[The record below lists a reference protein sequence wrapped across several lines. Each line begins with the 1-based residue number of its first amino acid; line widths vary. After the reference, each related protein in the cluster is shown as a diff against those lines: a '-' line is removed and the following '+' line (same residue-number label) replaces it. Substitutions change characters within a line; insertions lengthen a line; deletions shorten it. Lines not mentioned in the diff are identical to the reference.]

1 MEIIDDRQPS
11 NTTCFLNLSCSNGN
25 NVGFDETGGNVYQDS
40 SVMEQ
45 DYAPH
50 PVINVLPQEGKTS
63 LVEKEALINDTT
75 RETPTGLDL
84 AVSNGSLT
92 PSTSQSPVIGS
103 GRESFLSQ
111 IRQFNK
117 AKLKKL
123 ATYPESNSS
132 DQFQSSTCESA
143 CNHTPD
149 ELQWTEDEKGSP
161 QESVDATN
169 LLSLLNQVLQNR
181 ARVLHDTLLS
191 SADEF
196 DSSDDDDDDDE
207 WEL

>member
-1 MEIIDDRQPS
+1 MEVIDDRQPS
-11 NTTCFLNLSCSNGN
+11 NSTCFLYSSFSNGN
-25 NVGFDETGGNVYQDS
+25 DVGFDKNVGNVFLDS
-40 SVMEQ
+40 SVIEQ
-45 DYAPH
+45 NYAPH
-50 PVINVLPQEGKTS
+50 PVIGIMPQEAETNS
-63 LVEKEALINDTT
+63 SVEKKEALINDTT
-75 RETPTGLDL
+75 RETPTGLNL

-92 PSTSQSPVIGS
+92 ASTSQSPVLGS

-123 ATYPESNSS
+123 ATYPEKNSS
-132 DQFQSSTCESA
+132 DRLQSFTSESR
-143 CNHTPD
+143 HTPD
-149 ELQWTEDEKGSP
+149 EVQWTEDEKGSP

-181 ARVLHDTLLS
+181 ARVLHDVTLS

-196 DSSDDDDDDDE
+196 DSSDDDDDDE